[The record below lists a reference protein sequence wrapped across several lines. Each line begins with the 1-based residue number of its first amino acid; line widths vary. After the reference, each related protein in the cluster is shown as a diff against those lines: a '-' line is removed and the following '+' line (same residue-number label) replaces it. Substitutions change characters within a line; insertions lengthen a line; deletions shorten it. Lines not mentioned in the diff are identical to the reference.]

1 MVGAGTEDGLD
12 FLAGGYGLFFFVSF
26 FKPLFEVFGD
36 GEFLVADHFCES
48 GGIEGGVGGDSEGGF
63 CGRARGPGQ
72 LVIWDVGEVSE
83 EHFHGVDGVS
93 LGGLD
98 DGHG

>member
-1 MVGAGTEDGLD
+1 M
-12 FLAGGYGLFFFVSF
+12 
-26 FKPLFEVFGD
+26 
-36 GEFLVADHFCES
+36 VADHFCES

-72 LVIWDVGEVSE
+72 LVIGDVREVSQ
-83 EHFHGVDGVS
+83 EHLHGVDGIS

-98 DGHG
+98 DGHRCCFTLPEELACEMGPSPIEWLGNSHDLSHYILEI